1 MRCCIMEL
9 RGGQLSYLK
18 RDIQDS
24 CSALHS
30 LRPCWTAFLN
40 GLQAVRLEYLVA
52 ADSKKY
58 KSGGAEPTTC

>member
-1 MRCCIMEL
+1 
-9 RGGQLSYLK
+9 
-18 RDIQDS
+18 
-24 CSALHS
+24 
-30 LRPCWTAFLN
+30 LN

>member
-1 MRCCIMEL
+1 LKKSAAGVLASFRVSTYR
-9 RGGQLSYLK
+9 RGYA
-18 RDIQDS
+18 
-24 CSALHS
+24 SALYS

-40 GLQAVRLEYLVA
+40 GLQAVRLEYLIA

>member
-1 MRCCIMEL
+1 M
-9 RGGQLSYLK
+9 
-18 RDIQDS
+18 
-24 CSALHS
+24 ALHS

-40 GLQAVRLEYLVA
+40 RLQAVRLEYLIA